1 MKRWYYVVKEDD
13 TATIAFTTKK
23 TAQQCAK
30 HNLFFFPISAKIA
43 AKGLACMLHE
53 TEEKNS

>member
-1 MKRWYYVVKEDD
+1 MKRWYYIVKEDD
-13 TATIAFTTKK
+13 TATIVLTTKK
-23 TAQQCAK
+23 IARQSAK

-43 AKGLACMLHE
+43 AKGLACMLYE

>member
-1 MKRWYYVVKEDD
+1 MKRWYYIVKEDD

-30 HNLFFFPISAKIA
+30 HNLFYFSMSAKIA
-43 AKGLACMLHE
+43 AKGLAQMLRE
-53 TEEKNS
+53 AEEKNS

>member
-23 TAQQCAK
+23 TAHQCAK

>member
-1 MKRWYYVVKEDD
+1 MKEDD

-30 HNLFFFPISAKIA
+30 HNLFYFPISAKIA
-43 AKGLACMLHE
+43 AKGLAHMLRE
-53 TEEKNS
+53 VEEKNS

>member
-1 MKRWYYVVKEDD
+1 MKRWYYIVKEDD
-13 TATIAFTTKK
+13 TDTIVLTTKK

-30 HNLFFFPISAKIA
+30 HNLFYFPISAKIA